1 MQTFT
6 QRLANPTRFME
17 LSGRLLP
24 WVSALAG
31 VLLAIGLY
39 MAFTAPLDYQQGHA
53 AKIMFVHVPSAWLA
67 MFGYALVAVSSFGL
81 LVFRHPLADVSAK
94 AAAPIGAAF
103 TFLCLVTGS
112 LWGKP
117 MWGAFW
123 VWDPRLTSVLILF
136 FLYLGLIALRSSIED
151 EALAAKLTAVL
162 ALVGIVMLPVI
173 KFSVDWNSLHQPAS
187 VMRLGAPTIHPSLL
201 LAAAGDGG
209 RHDGSVRRPAPQ
221 GHAQRDPAPPRQG
234 SAARSR
240 SKAPAAYAS
249 SRRGEPHGAWTARR
263 LHLGLVWRR
272 LPWCSPLSL
281 RGWCSTAAA
290 SSVWSTSSRP
300 AASGAGRDDPHP
312 T

>member
-1 MQTFT
+1 MMSMPNLT
-6 QRLANPTRFME
+6 QRLANPTRFMQ

-24 WVSALAG
+24 WISG
-31 VLLAIGLY
+31 VTCILLAVGLY

-67 MFGYALVAVSSFGL
+67 MAGYALVAASSFGL

-173 KFSVDWNSLHQPAS
+173 KFSVEWNSLHQPAS
-187 VMRLGAPTIHPSLL
+187 VMRLGAPTIHPTLL
-201 LAAAGDGG
+201 WPLLVMAVGLTALFAALHVKAM
-209 RHDGSVRRPAPQ
+209 RNEILRR
-221 GHAQRDPAPPRQG
+221 RV
-234 SAARSR
+234 
-240 SKAPAAYAS
+240 KA
-249 SRRGEPHGAWTARR
+249 
-263 LHLGLVWRR
+263 
-272 LPWCSPLSL
+272 L
-281 RGWCSTAAA
+281 RT
-290 SSVWSTSSRP
+290 VEVE
-300 AASGAGRDDPHP
+300 GAGGLAGQPAG
-312 T
+312 